1 MEYLWE
7 RLIAHACTLWTG
19 HLRTSRAPGIPPPE
33 PERDGARTAAP
44 RPAEGAAAPRQGCGA
59 RGSGPGVC
67 VSGRP
72 GGGAR
77 LSAPRRPP
85 ARARSPPGRCQR
97 RPHLAGEARGLRGV
111 RGALRGPVFAAARAA
126 ASLCPGEAAGGA
138 AAAAGGRLGVRSA
151 GPAVATAA
159 AARSERGRRPG
170 RCRRE
175 VSAGRER
182 AWAGGGEQAGEPA
195 PRAGASLPPPP
206 APPLP
211 ASPGKFVAPALRTS
225 SEDQPSPD
233 LWPNRKLELE
243 AEEAEEAC
251 GKPVRDESLL
261 KGSAGFLDIFLGSF
275 PPRCPEDVLAWNG
288 NINTQTP
295 DAAQK
300 MTVRT
305 AIGFCTW
312 IVN

>member
-1 MEYLWE
+1 MCLF
-7 RLIAHACTLWTG
+7 RKPFHRSSSGSSCTRNPTAGAGAGRRAHGGPAAGRGRCG
-19 HLRTSRAPGIPPPE
+19 SPAGLR
-33 PERDGARTAAP
+33 
-44 RPAEGAAAPRQGCGA
+44 A

-97 RPHLAGEARGLRGV
+97 RPHLAGEARGLRG
-111 RGALRGPVFAAARAA
+111 ALRGPVFAAARAA

-159 AARSERGRRPG
+159 AVRSERRRRPG

-182 AWAGGGEQAGEPA
+182 AWAGGGDQAGEPA

-243 AEEAEEAC
+243 AEEAC

-275 PPRCPEDVLAWNG
+275 PPR
-288 NINTQTP
+288 
-295 DAAQK
+295 
-300 MTVRT
+300 
-305 AIGFCTW
+305 
-312 IVN
+312 